1 MKLGVY
7 SRPDDSGPLVLVAHC
22 LRPSIEAERRYGQLH
37 FQGALDTDE
46 LAPGIDWAML
56 LTFVLDA
63 SYATVDRANA
73 APIFAAMAFQ
83 AEPTGAPD
91 GLLAGVQAI

>member
-1 MKLGVY
+1 
-7 SRPDDSGPLVLVAHC
+7 
-22 LRPSIEAERRYGQLH
+22 
-37 FQGALDTDE
+37 
-46 LAPGIDWAML
+46 ML

-83 AEPTGAPD
+83 AEPTGTRD